1 MANNILNE
9 GREVLLKIYEEVKE
23 LGQSELRE
31 KELTEAEDNAEKI
44 LAEKEK
50 SVAKEIV
57 DITKKRR
64 EEIAQTFDAEE
75 DKLNEIAKKTSQ
87 KREKYR
93 DVKVSERIQIET
105 ADFIEANKQIKSD
118 TKKLYKQNKTP
129 GFFNSEFY
137 YTLFMPG
144 SIGDFLYCIF
154 SFVILFGGI
163 PALIWYFLPKPVNS
177 YMIAL
182 IYVGLIVVFGG
193 LYMLIFTTS
202 RNKYIDVV
210 NMGNNARNKIKNNKR
225 VIAKISKK
233 IRKDKDDTHYG
244 LENYNAKLEDIK
256 IQLED
261 LMEKRKEA
269 LRVFDDSTRQAVADE
284 IKNGAQAEID
294 GYKTRLTELAANLSE
309 IRDYIKQRKIYI
321 AENYEAFLGKELVD
335 ADTLKAL
342 LEISDKNSAATISEL
357 IELYKQPVSEN

>member
-50 SVAKEIV
+50 SVAKEIM

-144 SIGDFLYCIF
+144 SIRDFLYCIL
-154 SFVILFGGI
+154 SFAILFGGI
-163 PALIWYFLPKPVNS
+163 
-177 YMIAL
+177 
-182 IYVGLIVVFGG
+182 
-193 LYMLIFTTS
+193 YMLIFTTS
-202 RNKYIDVV
+202 RNKYIEVV

-342 LEISDKNSAATISEL
+342 LEISDKNPAATISEL